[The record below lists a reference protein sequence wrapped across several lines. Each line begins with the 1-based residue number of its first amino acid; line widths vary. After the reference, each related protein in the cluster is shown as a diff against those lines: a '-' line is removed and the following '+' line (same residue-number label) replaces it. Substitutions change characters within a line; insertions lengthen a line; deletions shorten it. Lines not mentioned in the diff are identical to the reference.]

1 MVDTLPARPTRF
13 GPYEIVRVLGRGGM
27 GEVLEGRHCE
37 LGARVAI
44 KVVRPGPAAD
54 GETVRRLLREGRATA
69 AIRHPNVVTV
79 LDVGLDGERPFL
91 VMEFLDG
98 EDLAHRLEREA
109 PLSVEQ
115 TVRLIL
121 PIASAI
127 ATAHDAG
134 IVHRDL
140 KPSNVVLAQ
149 RWAGIEPVV
158 VDFGI
163 SRTLG
168 VTHDAT
174 TSSRLVAGTPQ
185 YMAPEQ
191 LRAPSEVT
199 PAVDQYALGALMYHC
214 LTGGTP
220 FWNEDYYELL
230 HSIMTAD
237 LVDPS
242 ALNPSVPSP
251 LGAIAL
257 KALARDPQARFP
269 SVKALGAALLPFAD
283 DDEQRRWRSQF
294 ALTLDSQ
301 ASFALA
307 RDAGHPAR
315 GTWRRP
321 TRMFAL
327 LGPVVLVGALV
338 VAKRHP
344 AEVRPLSLALAAG
357 TMASAASAQPSV
369 STAPATGRDAIE
381 EETPQPPTVAVVA
394 VAAPREPAAAHVPQ
408 TRPPRS
414 LAPTTASAAPASSS
428 FAAPVERGTRNIPIV
443 E

>member
-1 MVDTLPARPTRF
+1 MVDTLPARQTRF

-27 GEVLEGRHCE
+27 GEVLEGRHAE
-37 LGARVAI
+37 LGSRVAI
-44 KVVRPGPAAD
+44 KVIRSATAAD

-69 AIRHPNVVTV
+69 SIRHPNVVTV
-79 LDVGLDGERPFL
+79 LDVGLDGERPYL
-91 VMEFLDG
+91 VMELLDG

-127 ATAHDAG
+127 AAAHDAG

-140 KPSNVVLAQ
+140 KPSNVVLAR

-163 SRTLG
+163 SKALG

-191 LRAPSEVT
+191 LRAPNELT

-220 FWNEDYYELL
+220 FWNEDR
-230 HSIMTAD
+230 SRTTRSSGGST
-237 LVDPS
+237 S
-242 ALNPSVPSP
+242 ASRARATQRSP
-251 LGAIAL
+251 AVAQGRPA
-257 KALARDPQARFP
+257 
-269 SVKALGAALLPFAD
+269 V
-283 DDEQRRWRSQF
+283 
-294 ALTLDSQ
+294 
-301 ASFALA
+301 
-307 RDAGHPAR
+307 GHPA
-315 GTWRRP
+315 
-321 TRMFAL
+321 
-327 LGPVVLVGALV
+327 
-338 VAKRHP
+338 
-344 AEVRPLSLALAAG
+344 PLAAPSTLALRAPE
-357 TMASAASAQPSV
+357 QV
-369 STAPATGRDAIE
+369 STAPSPEHNAVE
-381 EETPQPPTVAVVA
+381 EATPQPAVGPSV
-394 VAAPREPAAAHVPQ
+394 VGPSAAMVHHDLSPVPMRS
-408 TRPPRS
+408 TRS
-414 LAPTTASAAPASSS
+414 SAPSAPSSIASASAP
-428 FAAPVERGTRNIPIV
+428 PPIERGTRDIPIV